1 MKVSFVLQSIGTFLL
16 AESILAAPL
25 TPRAEAIITRDSKA
39 ASLAPRAE
47 AIITRDSKAAPL
59 APRAEA
65 IITRDS
71 KAAPLAP
78 RAEAIIT
85 RDSNKYLV
93 GRADAD
99 TPSIEIQAGE
109 EGKN

>member
-1 MKVSFVLQSIGTFLL
+1 VSFVLQSIGTFLL

-25 TPRAEAIITRDSKA
+25 T
-39 ASLAPRAE
+39 
-47 AIITRDSKAAPL
+47 
-59 APRAEA
+59 PRAEA

>member
-71 KAAPLAP
+71 
-78 RAEAIIT
+78 
-85 RDSNKYLV
+85 NKYLV

>member
-25 TPRAEAIITRDSKA
+25 TPRAEAIISRDSQA
-39 ASLAPRAE
+39 AALAPRAE
-47 AIITRDSKAAPL
+47 AIITL
-59 APRAEA
+59 
-65 IITRDS
+65 DS

>member
-1 MKVSFVLQSIGTFLL
+1 MALFLNLSIICGNKAMAYLSIMMIQTLKGTSPIMVSFVLQSIGTFLL

-25 TPRAEAIITRDSKA
+25 T
-39 ASLAPRAE
+39 
-47 AIITRDSKAAPL
+47 
-59 APRAEA
+59 PRAEA

>member
-1 MKVSFVLQSIGTFLL
+1 MVDSLAPVSTRQISLQVSFVLQSIGTFLL

-71 KAAPLAP
+71 
-78 RAEAIIT
+78 
-85 RDSNKYLV
+85 NKYLV

>member
-25 TPRAEAIITRDSKA
+25 T
-39 ASLAPRAE
+39 
-47 AIITRDSKAAPL
+47 
-59 APRAEA
+59 PRAEA

>member
-1 MKVSFVLQSIGTFLL
+1 VSFVLQSIGTFLL

-47 AIITRDSKAAPL
+47 AIITRDS
-59 APRAEA
+59 
-65 IITRDS
+65 
-71 KAAPLAP
+71 
-78 RAEAIIT
+78 
-85 RDSNKYLV
+85 NKYLV

>member
-47 AIITRDSKAAPL
+47 AIITRDS
-59 APRAEA
+59 
-65 IITRDS
+65 
-71 KAAPLAP
+71 
-78 RAEAIIT
+78 
-85 RDSNKYLV
+85 NKYLV